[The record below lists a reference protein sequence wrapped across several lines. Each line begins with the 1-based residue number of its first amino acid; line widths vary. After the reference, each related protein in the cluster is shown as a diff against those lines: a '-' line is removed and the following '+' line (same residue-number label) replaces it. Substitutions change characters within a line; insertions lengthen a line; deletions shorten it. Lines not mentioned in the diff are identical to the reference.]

1 MVVRLRVEP
10 PTLAT
15 LHDDT
20 VCITMGN
27 IDQQLCL
34 AGAATISFVAT
45 ALPHRGA
52 RRVLEDIR
60 PFHLLCSQQDHVE
73 LWHALAP
80 PDRNWPRKPN
90 LVNACPSS
98 VERASVSLRPMST
111 SPLAS
116 ARRIVVKTGSALMAE
131 KGQPRRAWL
140 AHLAADLAHLR
151 SRGQDVLLV
160 SSGAVALGRSDLGSP
175 AHPRLDQKQAA
186 AAIGQPRLM
195 AAIAEA
201 LAPHGITPGQA
212 LLTLSDTE
220 TRRRWLN
227 ARATL
232 ETLLESSVLPVIN
245 ENDTVATDEIRY
257 GDNDRLAARVAQMM
271 GADVLVLLSDI
282 DGLYSADPRINPAA
296 VHIPFLEAIT
306 PEHERMAAGS
316 NAASGVGSGGMV
328 TKLAAARIAH
338 AAGCS
343 TIIALGNRDHPLRA
357 IADGQRSTIIAA
369 TLSPA
374 RARESWLH
382 GHLTP
387 EGDIV
392 IDNGAAK
399 AIAGGASL
407 LAVGVTGVSGRFERG
422 AAVAVRTQDG
432 VVIAKGVTAY
442 SASDIQR
449 IAGCRTEDAEAIL
462 GFRGRPAIIHRDD
475 MVRV

>member
-1 MVVRLRVEP
+1 MK
-10 PTLAT
+10 
-15 LHDDT
+15 
-20 VCITMGN
+20 
-27 IDQQLCL
+27 
-34 AGAATISFVAT
+34 T
-45 ALPHRGA
+45 A
-52 RRVLEDIR
+52 
-60 PFHLLCSQQDHVE
+60 
-73 LWHALAP
+73 
-80 PDRNWPRKPN
+80 
-90 LVNACPSS
+90 
-98 VERASVSLRPMST
+98 
-111 SPLAS
+111 PLS
-116 ARRIVVKTGSALMAE
+116 RARRIVVKTGSALMAE

-140 AHLAADLAHLR
+140 AHLAADIAHLR
-151 SRGQDVLLV
+151 HRGQDVLLV

-195 AAIAEA
+195 AAVAEA
-201 LAPHGITPGQA
+201 LAPHGISVGQA

-232 ETLLESSVLPVIN
+232 ETLLESGILPVIN

-282 DGLYSADPRINPAA
+282 DGLYTADPGTHPGAE
-296 VHIPFLEAIT
+296 HIPFLEALT
-306 PEHERMAAGS
+306 AEHDAMATGS
-316 NAASGVGSGGMV
+316 NAVAGVGSGGMV

-343 TIIALGNRDHPLRA
+343 TIITLGNRDHPLRA
-357 IADGQRSTIIAA
+357 IDDGERSTIIAA

-382 GHLTP
+382 GHLKP

-392 IDNGAAK
+392 VDQGAAR
-399 AIAGGASL
+399 ALTSGASL
-407 LAVGVTGVSGRFERG
+407 LAVGVTGVSGHFERG
-422 AAVAVRTQDG
+422 AAVTVRTQDG

-442 SASDIQR
+442 SAADIQR

-475 MVRV
+475 MVRM